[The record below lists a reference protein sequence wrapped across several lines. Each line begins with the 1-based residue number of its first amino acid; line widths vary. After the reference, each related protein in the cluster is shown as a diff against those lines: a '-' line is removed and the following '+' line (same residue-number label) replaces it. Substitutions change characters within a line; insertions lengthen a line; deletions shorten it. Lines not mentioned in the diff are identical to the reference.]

1 MLNID
6 LGVIGA
12 DVALEVLR
20 VEEIVR
26 GERIRS
32 AGLRTETE
40 H

>member
-12 DVALEVLR
+12 EVALEVLR
-20 VEEIVR
+20 VEETVR
-26 GERIRS
+26 GECIES